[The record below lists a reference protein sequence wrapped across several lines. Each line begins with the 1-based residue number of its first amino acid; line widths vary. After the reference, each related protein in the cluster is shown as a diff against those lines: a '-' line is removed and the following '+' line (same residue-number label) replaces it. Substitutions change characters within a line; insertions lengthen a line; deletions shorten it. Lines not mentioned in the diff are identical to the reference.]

1 MGALS
6 VGTPPASEA
15 FAERQYYLLLDG
27 LVLEPL
33 ERWLYE
39 RLANPTYEPI
49 YLDTPLAECRRIS
62 PCLVRLEPDSP
73 LWGDFVER
81 GACEQWGWLLASE
94 ASWEEIAAHLR
105 WLLFMEHPLEGEK
118 VVRLASPEV
127 MRCLL
132 DAEPQ
137 PNQSSLLGVLDD
149 LWLPG
154 RDEECAV
161 TWWHLTNAREGVPRS
176 GKPFALQQPHLD
188 SLSRIAWRR
197 FAGELAQ
204 HLQRFF
210 ANGPLLRDCE
220 TTLEAAQQVI
230 DTTRS
235 LGFAGRRAHFYMA
248 NILGAHGDAALDDA
262 SMPEI
267 ANTLTCRDGRA
278 PMERLKAAADAAQRL
293 SSREEYA

>member
-6 VGTPPASEA
+6 VGAPLASEA

-39 RLANPTYEPI
+39 RLGNPTYEPI

-62 PCLVRLEPDSP
+62 PCLVKLERQSP
-73 LWGDFVER
+73 VWDDFLEH
-81 GACEQWGWLLASE
+81 GACAQWGWLLASE
-94 ASWEEIAAHLR
+94 AAWEEITAHLR

-118 VVRLASPEV
+118 VVRVASPEV

-137 PNQSSLLGVLDD
+137 PDQSALLGVIDD
-149 LWLPG
+149 LWMPVQ
-154 RDEECAV
+154 EEGVA
-161 TWWHLTNAREGVPRS
+161 TWWHLRNAREGVPRPD
-176 GKPFALQQPHLD
+176 KPFALQQPHLD

-197 FAGELAQ
+197 FAEELAQ

-210 ANGPLLRDCE
+210 PNGPLLRDSD
-220 TTLEAAQQVI
+220 TTLAAAQQVI

-248 NILGAHGDAALDDA
+248 NILGAHGNAALDDA

-267 ANTLTCRDGRA
+267 ANTLMCRDGRA
-278 PMERLKAAADAAQRL
+278 PMERLKAAADTAQRL